1 MCVGG
6 GCEWSGDQTSEVVC
20 VVSVC
25 ESVCDESNL
34 GESQY
39 TTHNEASTH
48 THGLDSEK
56 SLETT
61 QLTSAQD
68 QAVSVV
74 PGRVS
79 ECVCG
84 WDHMGTHTH

>member
-1 MCVGG
+1 M
-6 GCEWSGDQTSEVVC
+6 
-20 VVSVC
+20 VSVC

-79 ECVCG
+79 ECVCVVG
-84 WDHMGTHTH
+84 TTWTHTH